1 MEVESIWI
9 TIIGPIIVGL
19 IVGVIGKFWVD
30 SKIEKL
36 KSSIS
41 ERLFSHNLL
50 FEKELSVYQDLWG
63 RLEKL
68 RVSIAQLNWPFV
80 PERPEDFKEEKLQDL
95 IGNFEIV
102 NDAINKNKPFFAPE
116 VYEEVQGIIRI
127 AIGEKSAFHCSP
139 VSQEAIVKRHTRAAN
154 TAQLVLNTTDKIEK
168 AIRNR
173 LFSAKSKT

>member
-102 NDAINKNKPFFAPE
+102 NDAINKN
-116 VYEEVQGIIRI
+116 
-127 AIGEKSAFHCSP
+127 
-139 VSQEAIVKRHTRAAN
+139 
-154 TAQLVLNTTDKIEK
+154 
-168 AIRNR
+168 
-173 LFSAKSKT
+173 